1 MSGARAAAPG
11 GPQECILEVDG
22 RTILVRARRHR
33 RARRITLR
41 VDAREDCAVL
51 TLPARTS
58 LESGFG
64 FAREKAGWLARRLAA
79 LPPLTPFDDDAVIP
93 FRGAPLLIRHFP
105 LAGPHPVLTGGIL
118 HMPGDGAG
126 LAARVGD
133 WLRGEALEAL
143 TRATTQKAASI
154 GRAPPPIGIRDPRSR
169 WGSCSAKGRLSF
181 SWRLIMAPPMVLD
194 YVVAH
199 EVAHLLH
206 LDHGAGFKAQLA
218 RLAARQA
225 EACDWLAREGS
236 GLHRYG

>member
-1 MSGARAAAPG
+1 MSSARAASPG
-11 GPQECILEVDG
+11 GPHERILEVDG
-22 RTILVRARRHR
+22 RAIMVRARRHR

-41 VDAREDCAVL
+41 VDARDDCAVL
-51 TLPARTS
+51 TLPDRAS

-64 FAREKAGWLARRLAA
+64 FARERAGWLARKLAA

-105 LAGPHPVLTGGIL
+105 LAGPDPVLSGGVL
-118 HMPGDGAG
+118 HMPGEPAG
-126 LAARVGD
+126 LAARVED
-133 WLRGEALEAL
+133 WLRREALQAL
-143 TRATTQKAASI
+143 RRAATQKAAAI
-154 GRAPPPIGIRDPRSR
+154 GRAPPPVGIRDPRAR

-199 EVAHLLH
+199 EVTHLLH
-206 LDHGAGFKAQLA
+206 LNHGAEFKAALA
-218 RLAARQA
+218 RLAAKEA
-225 EACDWLAREGS
+225 EARDWLAREGS